1 MSFYSFLNDG
11 FMRKYFTK
19 KNIVSQPL
27 LVKSKTDGNQL
38 KKRLRQWQHSRSWA
52 RLICEAEKMWSLE
65 SRELRRLGAMELI
78 QLQNEMPFNVR
89 RRVNFWLVRYSGS
102 TRFED

>member
-1 MSFYSFLNDG
+1 MSKYLTK
-11 FMRKYFTK
+11 RKLFEHC
-19 KNIVSQPL
+19 NFVRSR
-27 LVKSKTDGNQL
+27 TDGNYL

-65 SRELRRLGAMELI
+65 SKELKRLGAMELI

-89 RRVNFWLVRYSGS
+89 RRVNFWLVKYSGA
-102 TRFED
+102 TRLED

>member
-1 MSFYSFLNDG
+1 
-11 FMRKYFTK
+11 MRKYITK
-19 KNIVSQPL
+19 KNIVGEAF
-27 LVKSKTDGNQL
+27 LVKSKADGNEL

-65 SRELRRLGAMELI
+65 SRDLKRLGAMELI

-89 RRVNFWLVRYSGS
+89 RRVNYWLVKYSGA
-102 TRFED
+102 TRLED

>member
-1 MSFYSFLNDG
+1 
-11 FMRKYFTK
+11 MRKYFTK
-19 KNIVSQPL
+19 ENIVGQL
-27 LVKSKTDGNQL
+27 HLVKSKTGGSEI

-65 SRELRRLGAMELI
+65 SRELKRLGAMELI

-89 RRVNFWLVRYSGS
+89 RRVNYWLVKYSGA
-102 TRFED
+102 TRLED

>member
-1 MSFYSFLNDG
+1 MS
-11 FMRKYFTK
+11 KYLTK
-19 KNIVSQPL
+19 KNIVAQFR
-27 LVKSKTDGNQL
+27 LVPNKTDGNYL

-65 SRELRRLGAMELI
+65 SRELKRLGAIELI

-89 RRVNFWLVRYSGS
+89 RRVNFWLVRYSGA

>member
-1 MSFYSFLNDG
+1 
-11 FMRKYFTK
+11 MRNYFTK
-19 KNIVSQPL
+19 KKYIVDQSPL
-27 LVKSKTDGNQL
+27 IKSRTNGNEL

-65 SRELRRLGAMELI
+65 SKELKRLGAMELI

-89 RRVNFWLVRYSGS
+89 RRVNFWLVKYSGA
-102 TRFED
+102 TRLED

>member
-1 MSFYSFLNDG
+1 
-11 FMRKYFTK
+11 MRKYFTK
-19 KNIVSQPL
+19 KNIISQPP

-52 RLICEAEKMWSLE
+52 RLICEAERMWSLE

-89 RRVNFWLVRYSGS
+89 RRVNFWLVRYSGV
-102 TRFED
+102 TRLED

>member
-1 MSFYSFLNDG
+1 
-11 FMRKYFTK
+11 MRKFLTK
-19 KNIVSQPL
+19 KNIVALSPFVQ
-27 LVKSKTDGNQL
+27 SKTDGNEL

-65 SRELRRLGAMELI
+65 SRELKRLGAMELI

-89 RRVNFWLVRYSGS
+89 RRVNFWLVRFSGA
-102 TRFED
+102 TRLED

>member
-1 MSFYSFLNDG
+1 
-11 FMRKYFTK
+11 MRKYFTK
-19 KNIVSQPL
+19 KNIVDQNL
-27 LVKSKTDGNQL
+27 LVRSKTDGNEL

-65 SRELRRLGAMELI
+65 SRELKRLGAIELI

-89 RRVNFWLVRYSGS
+89 RRVNFWLVKYSGV
-102 TRFED
+102 TRLEN

>member
-1 MSFYSFLNDG
+1 
-11 FMRKYFTK
+11 MRKIFTK
-19 KNIVSQPL
+19 KNLVNHCPPL
-27 LVKSKTDGNQL
+27 KSKTDGSEL

-65 SRELRRLGAMELI
+65 PKELKRLGALELI

-89 RRVNFWLVRYSGS
+89 RRVNFWLVKYSGA
-102 TRFED
+102 TRLED

>member
-1 MSFYSFLNDG
+1 
-11 FMRKYFTK
+11 MRKYLTN
-19 KNIVSQPL
+19 KNIVDQCL
-27 LVKSKTDGNQL
+27 LVRTKTDGSEL

-65 SRELRRLGAMELI
+65 SREMKRLGAMELI

-89 RRVNFWLVRYSGS
+89 KRVNFWLVRYSGA
-102 TRFED
+102 TRFEE

>member
-1 MSFYSFLNDG
+1 
-11 FMRKYFTK
+11 MRKYFTNK
-19 KNIVSQPL
+19 KNIVSQVP
-27 LVKSKTDGNQL
+27 LVKSKTDSNAL

-65 SRELRRLGAMELI
+65 SRELKRLGAMELI

-89 RRVNFWLVRYSGS
+89 RRVNFWLVKYSGA
-102 TRFED
+102 TRLEN

>member
-1 MSFYSFLNDG
+1 
-11 FMRKYFTK
+11 MRKYFTK
-19 KNIVSQPL
+19 KTIVGQFLP
-27 LVKSKTDGNQL
+27 VKSKTDGNEL

-65 SRELRRLGAMELI
+65 SRDLKRLGAMELI

-89 RRVNFWLVRYSGS
+89 RRVNCWLVKYSGA
-102 TRFED
+102 TRLED

>member
-1 MSFYSFLNDG
+1 
-11 FMRKYFTK
+11 MRKFFTR
-19 KNIVSQPL
+19 KNIVRPYPL
-27 LVKSKTDGNQL
+27 HKSKTDGNEL

-65 SRELRRLGAMELI
+65 SRELKRLGAIELI

-89 RRVNFWLVRYSGS
+89 RRVNFWLVRYSGA
-102 TRFED
+102 TRLED

>member
-1 MSFYSFLNDG
+1 
-11 FMRKYFTK
+11 MRKSFTN
-19 KNIVSQPL
+19 KNIVGKYS
-27 LVKSKTDGNQL
+27 LVKSNADGNEL

-65 SRELRRLGAMELI
+65 SRELKRLGAMELI

-89 RRVNFWLVRYSGS
+89 RRVNFWLVRYSGA
-102 TRFED
+102 TRLED

>member
-1 MSFYSFLNDG
+1 
-11 FMRKYFTK
+11 MRKYSNK
-19 KNIVSQPL
+19 KNIANQFT
-27 LVKSKTDGNQL
+27 LVQRKTNGNEL

-65 SRELRRLGAMELI
+65 SRELKRLGAMELI

-89 RRVNFWLVRYSGS
+89 RRVNYWLVKYSGA
-102 TRFED
+102 TRLEN

>member
-1 MSFYSFLNDG
+1 
-11 FMRKYFTK
+11 MRNTLVK
-19 KNIVSQPL
+19 KNIEGRCPPFTSN
-27 LVKSKTDGNQL
+27 TDGSEL

-65 SRELRRLGAMELI
+65 SKELKRLGAIELI

-89 RRVNFWLVRYSGS
+89 RRVNVWLVRYSGA
-102 TRFED
+102 TRLED

>member
-1 MSFYSFLNDG
+1 
-11 FMRKYFTK
+11 MRKIFTK
-19 KNIVSQPL
+19 KNIVEQCSS
-27 LVKSKTDGNQL
+27 VECKTHGNDL

-65 SRELRRLGAMELI
+65 SRELKRLGAIELI

-89 RRVNFWLVRYSGS
+89 RRVNFWLVGFSGA
-102 TRFED
+102 TRLED

>member
-1 MSFYSFLNDG
+1 MS
-11 FMRKYFTK
+11 KYLTK
-19 KNIVSQPL
+19 RNLVVQCP
-27 LVKSKTDGNQL
+27 LVKSKTDGNEL

-65 SRELRRLGAMELI
+65 SRELKRLGAMELI

-89 RRVNFWLVRYSGS
+89 RRVNFWLVRYSGT
-102 TRFED
+102 TRLKD

>member
-1 MSFYSFLNDG
+1 
-11 FMRKYFTK
+11 MRKIFTN
-19 KNIVSQPL
+19 KNIVDQFSPL
-27 LVKSKTDGNQL
+27 KSKTDGNEL

-65 SRELRRLGAMELI
+65 SRELKRLGAMELI

-89 RRVNFWLVRYSGS
+89 RRVNFWLVKYSGA
-102 TRFED
+102 TRLED

>member
-1 MSFYSFLNDG
+1 
-11 FMRKYFTK
+11 MRKYTTK
-19 KNIVSQPL
+19 KNIVGQCA
-27 LVKSKTDGNQL
+27 LVKSKADRNEL

-65 SRELRRLGAMELI
+65 SRDLKRLGAMELI

-89 RRVNFWLVRYSGS
+89 RRVNYWLVKYSGA
-102 TRFED
+102 TRLED

>member
-1 MSFYSFLNDG
+1 
-11 FMRKYFTK
+11 MRKIFTK
-19 KNIVSQPL
+19 KNIFEQCPPVQ
-27 LVKSKTDGNQL
+27 SKTDGNDL

-65 SRELRRLGAMELI
+65 SRELKRLGAMELI

-89 RRVNFWLVRYSGS
+89 RRVNFWLVRYSGV
-102 TRFED
+102 TRLED

>member
-1 MSFYSFLNDG
+1 MKEFSP
-11 FMRKYFTK
+11 K
-19 KNIVSQPL
+19 KNIFAQCS
-27 LVKSKTDGNQL
+27 LVKSKTDGNEL

-65 SRELRRLGAMELI
+65 SRELKRLGAMELI

-89 RRVNFWLVRYSGS
+89 RRVNFWLVRYSGA
-102 TRFED
+102 TRLED

>member
-1 MSFYSFLNDG
+1 
-11 FMRKYFTK
+11 MRKYFTK
-19 KNIVSQPL
+19 GNIVGQRSL
-27 LVKSKTDGNQL
+27 LKSKTDSNDL

-65 SRELRRLGAMELI
+65 SRELKRLGAMELI

-89 RRVNFWLVRYSGS
+89 RRVNFWLVKYSGA
-102 TRFED
+102 TRLED